1 MQPAPTTG
9 APIPASTHD
18 GPRPRELAAPIAV
31 RALDLDDLPDGIDL
45 GPARG
50 GGRYTGLHGVL
61 MRGGRPVGTIVVPAD
76 AEGRVR
82 AGDLA
87 AAAARVELPPPP
99 PPAPGPGERPAGTV
113 VVTTCDNPGPLLRC
127 LGSIVP
133 ALAAGDRIVVVE
145 NRPAASRVRAALAEA
160 FGGDRR
166 IDYVE
171 ERRPGLGRARNAGLA
186 AVGTPFVAFTDDDV
200 IAEPTWS
207 DCLFGTL
214 AAHPAAAVATGLI
227 APLALETGSQLLLE
241 RFAGF
246 GKGYRRRVFRLSEPP
261 PGDPLFPYAAGTF
274 GSGANLACRT
284 AAMRALGGFDP
295 YLGTGTPARGGEDL
309 DLFTRAILAGHELVY
324 EPGALVWHEHP
335 DTPERLRR
343 QAYGYGAGL
352 GAAIAKLV
360 ACGPSRT
367 GLLRRIPA
375 GARHMLASDSP
386 KNARKGP
393 AYPRRLTLMEL
404 AGLASGPVG
413 YARSR
418 LAGRPAR

>member
-1 MQPAPTTG
+1 
-9 APIPASTHD
+9 
-18 GPRPRELAAPIAV
+18 
-31 RALDLDDLPDGIDL
+31 
-45 GPARG
+45 
-50 GGRYTGLHGVL
+50 
-61 MRGGRPVGTIVVPAD
+61 MRDGRPVGTILVAAD
-76 AEGRVR
+76 GRGRVR
-82 AGDLA
+82 GEDIA
-87 AAAARVELPPPP
+87 AAVADVELPS
-99 PPAPGPGERPAGTV
+99 PPAATPGPGARDAGTV
-113 VVTTCDNPGPLLRC
+113 IVTTCDNPGPLVRC
-127 LGSIVP
+127 LESILRS
-133 ALAAGDRIVVVE
+133 LAPDDRVVVVE
-145 NRPAASRVRAALAEA
+145 NRPAASRVPAALEA
-160 FGGDRR
+160 VVGRDPR
-166 IDYVE
+166 IAYVE
-171 ERRPGLGRARNAGLA
+171 EERPGLGRARNAGLA
-186 AVGTPFVAFTDDDV
+186 TVGTPFVAFTDDDV
-200 IAEPTWS
+200 IAEPGWS
-207 DCLFGTL
+207 DALFGVL

-284 AAMRALGGFDP
+284 AEMRALGGFDP
-295 YLGTGTPARGGEDL
+295 YLGTGTPAKGGEDL

-360 ACGPSRT
+360 ACGPERT
-367 GLLRRIPA
+367 GLVRRIPA

-393 AYPRRLTLMEL
+393 AYPRRLTLLEL